1 MIPVPPQNYAAIA
14 AALGVTHSRLLCKS
28 LIAALR
34 VHAGMIMLDVG
45 AGACGDA
52 AWIARSTGARVV
64 CVDTS
69 QDMLACSPG
78 AVMPVRANALALP
91 IGRGTIDGA
100 YAVNLLQL
108 IERPAALLHE
118 VRRAL
123 RLGGRIALPVTSH
136 ERLAT
141 RFLNRF
147 FPSLEAIEQRRF
159 PPVQTLVQLLGD
171 LGFKAAS
178 HTEIDLGYFTVDRAY
193 VHRIRS
199 GIFSG
204 LNLLPVDERARGL
217 DGLED
222 WVRRS
227 EASGSWHQERR
238 IRTMIVAEA
247 A

>member
-1 MIPVPPQNYAAIA
+1 MQAPVQDYAGIA
-14 AALGVTHSRLLCKS
+14 TALGVTHSRLLCES
-28 LIAALR
+28 LVTSLR
-34 VHAGMIMLDVG
+34 IRSGMTVLDVG
-45 AGACGDA
+45 SGTCGDA
-52 AWIARSTGARVV
+52 AWIARYTGARVV

-69 QDMLACSPG
+69 EDMLACSPEE
-78 AVMPVRANALALP
+78 ATAVRASALALP
-91 IGRGTIDGA
+91 IGADTIDGA

-108 IERPAALLHE
+108 IDRPAALLHE
-118 VRRAL
+118 VRRVL
-123 RLGGRIALPVTSH
+123 RPTGRIALPVTSH
-136 ERLAT
+136 EGLAT

-147 FPSLEAIEQRRF
+147 FPSLEALEQQRF
-159 PPVQTLVQLLGD
+159 LSVQALIRLLGD
-171 LGFKAAS
+171 VGFKAPF
-178 HTEIDLGYFTVDRAY
+178 HTEIDLGCFAVDRSY

-204 LNLLPVDERARGL
+204 LTLLPADERARGL

-227 EASGSWHQERR
+227 ESSGSWHQEPR